1 MNIALIKAGGIGSR
15 MNAGIPKQFV
25 SVNDVPV
32 IIYTLK
38 AFDNHPNID
47 EIYVVCVDG
56 WHDILWSY
64 IKKHSIMKVKNIIS
78 GGTTSLRSIKCG
90 IEEINKDNSRDD
102 LVLIHDANRPLISE
116 DIISDVIV
124 NSKIYGNAV
133 AAIPCTDEVMVSEK
147 DNESTVFLDRK
158 TLFRIQTP
166 DAYPLGVIYDFLINA
181 SEEELDYVGATNT
194 LVIKKGGRMH
204 LAKGSEINIRLTTQ
218 EDIELFKAIL
228 DLRKEEFEK

>member
-1 MNIALIKAGGIGSR
+1 MNIALIKAGGVGSR

-47 EIYVVCVDG
+47 EIFVVCVDG
-56 WHDILWSY
+56 WHDVLWSY
-64 IKKHSIMKVKNIIS
+64 INKYDIKKVKNIIS

-90 IEEINKDNSRDD
+90 VEEIYKEHNRDD
-102 LVLIHDANRPLISE
+102 LILIHDANRPLVSE

-147 DNESTVFLDRK
+147 DNESTIFLDRK

-166 DAYPLGVIYDFLINA
+166 DAYSLGIIFDILDNA
-181 SEEELDYVGATNT
+181 TDEELDYVGATNT
-194 LVIKKGGRMH
+194 LVIKKGGTMH

-218 EDIELFKAIL
+218 EDIDLFKAIL
-228 DLRKEEFEK
+228 DLRSKSF